1 MLTFEFLIH
10 MLSLLMAAEL
20 NETLQHSNGVVS
32 KRHLEA
38 REQSETTVHK
48 ISEHENMKSKYK
60 MDLHFF
66 WRSFT
71 SEQHYDNVGYFV

>member
-1 MLTFEFLIH
+1 MKKPNVCVLTFELLKH

-38 REQSETTVHK
+38 REQSEPTVHK
-48 ISEHENMKSKYK
+48 ISEHKVKIQDGSPFFSG
-60 MDLHFF
+60 DL
-66 WRSFT
+66 SPQSNIT
-71 SEQHYDNVGYFV
+71 TM